1 MKFNDS
7 KLFCQQVLI
16 NGEWLDVNNGEVID
30 VINLVNGDK
39 LGSVFKMG
47 VDEICV
53 VIDVVNCV
61 LFVWCVFIVKEC
73 VNILCNWFNLLM
85 EYQDDLVCLMILE
98 QGKLLVEVKGEI
110 SYVVF
115 FIEWF
120 VEEGKCIYGD
130 IIFGYQVDKC
140 LIVIKQLIGVI
151 VVIMLWNFLVVM
163 IICKV
168 GLVLVVGCIMVL
180 KFVSQMLFFVLVLAE
195 LVICVGILVGV
206 FNVVIGLVGVVG
218 NELISNLLVCKLLFI
233 GLIEI
238 GCQLMEQCVK
248 DIKKVLLELGGN
260 VLFIVF
266 DDVDFDKVV
275 EGVLFLKFCNVG

>member
-7 KLFCQQVLI
+7 NLFCQQVLI

-39 LGSVFKMG
+39 LGSVLKMG

-73 VNILCNWFNLLM
+73 VIILCNWFNLMM
-85 EYQDDLVCLMILE
+85 EYQDDLVRLMIFE

-151 VVIMLWNFLVVM
+151 AVIMLWNFLAVM

-168 GLVLVVGCIMVL
+168 GLVLAVGCIMVL
-180 KFVSQMLFFVLVLAE
+180 KFVSQMLFFVLVLVE
-195 LVICVGILVGV
+195 LVICVGVLVGV

-275 EGVLFLKFCNVG
+275 EGVLVLKFCNVG